1 MLKRITKDFFIG
13 IRAFV
18 QAFILLF
25 EYNLWLYFFVPI
37 LLFIGMYL
45 GADYVLKNVM
55 SYDIQGEL
63 SQIDFQKELKD
74 FSWFKGFP
82 TASKEMDLVF
92 AAFQII
98 FIVSVLRMKRYLI
111 LILMSPLLAYISTRI
126 EYIITDNLYRWDAKQ
141 FIKDIYRGV
150 NFAIRN
156 MFRQAIVLGLW
167 SLLVSVLSDLD
178 IFSPYVF
185 FLVGAYY
192 YGASLMD
199 YTNERRRLSM
209 EESTTYIRKH
219 FGLTM
224 AIGMIFFGMFFIE
237 FVGFIVAPITAVVAA
252 TLAIH
257 KIEDLGKNK
266 FAEKEKKVNKV
277 KATPTEVKYADD
289 PWLNG

>member
-1 MLKRITKDFFIG
+1 MLKKITKDFFIG
-13 IRAFV
+13 IRSFIQAFV
-18 QAFILLF
+18 YLF
-25 EYNLWLYFFVPI
+25 EYNLWLYFFVPV
-37 LLFIGMYL
+37 LLFLGMYL

-63 SQIDFQKELKD
+63 SHIDFQKELKD

-82 TASKEMDLVF
+82 TDSKEMDLVF

-98 FIVSVLRMKRYLI
+98 FVVSVLRMKRYLI
-111 LILMSPLLAYISTRI
+111 LILMSPLLAYLSTKI
-126 EYIITDNLYRWDAKQ
+126 EYIITDNVYRWDTKQ

-167 SLLVSVLSDLD
+167 SLLVSVLTDLEV
-178 IFSPYVF
+178 FSPYVF

-209 EESTTYIRKH
+209 EESAIYVRKH

-224 AIGMIFFGMFFIE
+224 AIGMLFFGMFFIE

-257 KIEDLGKNK
+257 RIEDLGKNK
-266 FAEKEKKVNKV
+266 FAEKEKKIKVPITENKY
-277 KATPTEVKYADD
+277 KDD
-289 PWLNG
+289 PWFNG